1 MEKNENDNGSR
12 RKLLVPLI
20 AIMLCAVAV
29 VGAGYAYA
37 SQLTLNDNNLN
48 PAKLNVTLD
57 AGDGATPVFTKAD
70 DSIDLVF
77 TQNTTYSDSN
87 GDGTYD
93 APDIETMA
101 YGATDDATSNLGT
114 LKVDYV
120 NETGKDAYAM
130 VSVKISSGTAGG
142 VTLDKFISGVTINGV
157 EFNYSEISADTFT
170 FKNVNGSDAKQ
181 TESTGSYNVVLKVV
195 NTAFDGA
202 DDIGAFIEALED
214 IDFAL
219 CVKLSSTEA

>member
-20 AIMLCAVAV
+20 AIMLCTVAV

-48 PAKLNVTLD
+48 PAKLSVTLD
-57 AGDGATPVFTKAD
+57 AEAKPVFTHAD
-70 DSIDLVF
+70 DSVDLVF
-77 TQNTTYSDSN
+77 VQDITLNDPG

-93 APDIETMA
+93 APV
-101 YGATDDATSNLGT
+101 TDTTANGVTTDATSNLGT
-114 LKVDYV
+114 LNVDYV

-142 VTLDKFISGVTINGV
+142 VALDKFISGVTINGV
-157 EFNYSEISADTFT
+157 EFNYSEISAGTFT
-170 FKNVNGSDAKQ
+170 FKNVNGSGAKQ
-181 TESTGSYNVVLKVV
+181 TESTGSYDVVLKVD
-195 NTAFDGA
+195 NTAFGGA
-202 DDIGAFIEALED
+202 DDIDAFIRALEN